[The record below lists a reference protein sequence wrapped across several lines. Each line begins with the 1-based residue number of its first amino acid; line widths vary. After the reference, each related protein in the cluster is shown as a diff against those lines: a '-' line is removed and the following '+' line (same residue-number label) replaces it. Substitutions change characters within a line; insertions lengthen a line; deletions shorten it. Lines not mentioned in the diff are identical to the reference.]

1 MKYRG
6 IIVEESL
13 NDNRIL
19 NNMVILKMHITDNE
33 QKSDRWHLF
42 EVEVEENYIE
52 NISKG
57 ISEGWYAH
65 FWHGTDVIATFSNK
79 IIKFNY
85 LDKSTWKDVLEY
97 GKKLNIPEE
106 QLDFPIFGL

>member
-6 IIVEESL
+6 IIIEESL

-19 NNMVILKMHITDNE
+19 NNFNILKLYITETAEKRD
-33 QKSDRWHLF
+33 QWHLF
-42 EVEVEENYIE
+42 EVEIEENEIE
-52 NISKG
+52 NISNQ
-57 ISEGWYAH
+57 IIDGWYTH
-65 FWHGTDVIATFSNK
+65 FWHGSDVVAVFAKK

-85 LDKSTWKDVLEY
+85 LDKDTWDEVLEY
-97 GKKLNIPEE
+97 GKKLNIPPE